1 MTGLRQRLQQ
11 LAAKRQQASQFHVG
25 RIGLDV
31 DVVELVNWVYA
42 DQRAHI
48 LDGRGIG
55 LHEGE
60 RIAARVMP
68 ADRAGSGSSQAQFEA
83 IMQLGVRVDKTG
95 YDVGD
100 LHPVA
105 EVINSLVTAMPGGRL
120 IIEFGRR
127 RAIPEGGSFEVAL
140 GPSWKVEPRY
150 DMVTCGATL
159 LSLPRQGAFDV
170 VYDGNKHPIYCP
182 LELEHGPDYLA
193 ALRAEY
199 VAWHDSLTSL
209 VDTCR
214 QQRDRIGG
222 LIVSGPKLAR
232 EPWERAKP
240 PNHLT

>member
-48 LDGRGIG
+48 LDGRGVG

-60 RIAARVMP
+60 KIAAHVMH
-68 ADRAGSGSSQAQFEA
+68 AARAGSGSSQAQFEA
-83 IMQLGVRVDKTG
+83 IMQLGVRVDKSG

-105 EVINSLVTAMPGGRL
+105 EVVNSLVNAMPGGRL
-120 IIEFGRR
+120 IIEFARH
-127 RAIPEGGSFEVAL
+127 RAIPEGGSFETEL

-150 DMVTCGATL
+150 DMVSFGAEL
-159 LSLPRQGAFDV
+159 VALPRQGAFNV
-170 VYDGNKHPIYCP
+170 VYDRNKHPLYCP
-182 LELEHGPDYLA
+182 LELDHGPDYVA
-193 ALRAEY
+193 AMRAEY
-199 VAWHDSLTSL
+199 VAWHGALTGL
-209 VDTCR
+209 VVECR
-214 QQRDRIGG
+214 EHRDRIGG

-232 EPWERAKP
+232 EPWAR
-240 PNHLT
+240 